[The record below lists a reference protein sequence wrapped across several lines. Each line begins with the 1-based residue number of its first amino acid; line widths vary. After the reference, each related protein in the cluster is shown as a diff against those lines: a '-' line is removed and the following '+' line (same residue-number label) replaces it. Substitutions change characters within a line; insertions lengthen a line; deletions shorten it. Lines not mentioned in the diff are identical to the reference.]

1 MEFFNSLIGEVSAF
15 VDTSQKNIY
24 PYTKDRLWTDEG
36 YSQVILQRDTA
47 FELDG
52 VGFNL
57 VTSSDVGDGIVVIGD
72 ELDAIT
78 QSRKFARICLVQI
91 EGNDDEQE
99 CYKLI
104 KKADYIKYH
113 FFPEGYMIRT
123 TSRSH
128 KESVRVAKSALKKG
142 ISFEK
147 VGNLLISK
155 YKENPKI
162 KGVKV
167 IFVTE
172 KEADH
177 KAFEAIAQKGYA
189 IAETLN
195 HIMNSVKFDC
205 DSCNLKPICDE
216 VEGMKELHFKSASMG
231 EYNG

>member
-1 MEFFNSLIGEVSAF
+1 MEFFDSLICELS
-15 VDTSQKNIY
+15 DLISEYQKANY
-24 PYTKDRLWTDEG
+24 PCSEKNQWTDVG

-57 VTSSDVGDGIVVIGD
+57 VTSSDVEDGIVVIGD
-72 ELDAIT
+72 ELCSIT
-78 QSRKFARICLVQI
+78 ADRKFARVCLVQL
-91 EGNDDEQE
+91 EDSDNEQD
-99 CYKLI
+99 CYKTI
-104 KKADYIKYH
+104 KKVDYVKYH

-155 YKENPKI
+155 YKENPKV
-162 KGVKV
+162 KAVKV
-167 IFVTE
+167 IFVTASGADY
-172 KEADH
+172 KKLEAM
-177 KAFEAIAQKGYA
+177 AQKSGS

-195 HIMNSVKFDC
+195 HIMNNVKFDC
-205 DSCNLKPICDE
+205 DTCNLKPICDE
-216 VEGMKELHFKSASMG
+216 VEGMKELHFKNASMG
-231 EYNG
+231 V